1 MVSRPAIL
9 VVDDESNVA
18 EALWQSLRLHEYEVE
33 HCTSGE
39 EALRFI
45 SQQHFDLIISD
56 LRMAGID
63 GLELLSRVGRISPTT
78 RKILITAY
86 DSSDVRAD
94 LKEIVD
100 VYLPKPFRL
109 AHFIKVVQHQIG
121 TIPQTP
127 QERANQSV
135 KKPRKTYSRL
145 LHKIGARRVEEALLQ
160 TLPSHSS
167 ITEADQKTQDYLFK
181 SLEGLIGK
189 LQQELRA
196 SVVFVADV
204 LGQILAEVGYAD
216 SKDLAEFVP
225 LISATF
231 ASVFEL
237 GHMLDGDEAAPCL
250 WHREGQ
256 TFDIYTVNIGQ
267 HLFLVALMDK
277 DTSSMRTG
285 MVWLAIKRAVQE
297 IHQQIDLAELAD
309 STHNHVDTTLAT
321 AIIDDIDRLFEF
333 EK

>member
-1 MVSRPAIL
+1 MSQPAIL
-9 VVDDESNVA
+9 IVDDESNVA
-18 EALWQSLRLHEYEVE
+18 EALWQSLRIHEYEVQ

-45 SQQHFDLIISD
+45 SQQHFDVIISD
-56 LRMAGID
+56 LRMPGLD
-63 GLELLSRVGRISPTT
+63 GLELLERVGKISPTT

-86 DSSDVRAD
+86 DSSAVRAD

-100 VYLPKPFRL
+100 AYLPKPFRL
-109 AHFIKVVQHQIG
+109 AHFIKVVQDQIA

-127 QERANQSV
+127 QEKAKQSV
-135 KKPRKTYSRL
+135 KKPRQTYSRL

-167 ITEADQKTQDYLFK
+167 ITEAHHRKEDELFK

-189 LQQELRA
+189 LQEELRA
-196 SVVFVADV
+196 SVVFVADL

-216 SKDLAEFVP
+216 SQDLAELVP

-237 GHMLDGDEAAPCL
+237 GHMLDGDEAATCL

-267 HLFLVALMDK
+267 HFFLVALMDK
-277 DTSSMRTG
+277 EISSMRTG
-285 MVWLAIKRAVQE
+285 MVWLAIKRAVKE
-297 IHQQIDLAELAD
+297 IHQQIDLTELAD
-309 STHNHVDTTLAT
+309 STHNYVDTTLAS
-321 AIIDDIDRLFEF
+321 AIVDDIDRLFEF

>member
-1 MVSRPAIL
+1 
-9 VVDDESNVA
+9 VA
-18 EALWQSLRLHEYEVE
+18 EALWQSLSIHEYEVQ

-39 EALRFI
+39 DALQFI
-45 SQQHFDLIISD
+45 IKQDLDLIISD
-56 LRMAGID
+56 LRMPGID
-63 GLELLSRVGRISPTT
+63 GLELLEQVGKISPKT

-100 VYLPKPFRL
+100 AYLPKPFTLR
-109 AHFIKVVQHQIG
+109 HFIKVVQEQIR
-121 TIPQTP
+121 TIPQVP
-127 QERANQSV
+127 QERANESV
-135 KKPRKTYSRL
+135 KKARQTYSRL

-160 TLPSHSS
+160 TLPSDSF
-167 ITEADQKTQDYLFK
+167 ITDQKEKENNLFK
-181 SLEGLIGK
+181 SLEGLIQK

-196 SVVFVADV
+196 SIVFVADV
-204 LGQILAEVGYAD
+204 LGQIITEVGYAD
-216 SKDLAEFVP
+216 SEDLAELVP

-237 GHMLDGDEAAPCL
+237 GHMLDGDEEAPCL

-267 HLFLVALMDK
+267 HFFLVALMDK
-277 DTSSMRTG
+277 EHSSMRTG

-297 IHQQIDLAELAD
+297 IHQQIDLQELAN
-309 STHNHVDTTLAT
+309 STDNHVDTTLAS
-321 AIIDDIDRLFEF
+321 AIVDDIDRLFEF
-333 EK
+333 ENEK

>member
-1 MVSRPAIL
+1 MMSRPAIL

-18 EALWQSLRLHEYEVE
+18 EALWQSLRIHEYEVQ

-39 EALRFI
+39 DALQFI

-56 LRMAGID
+56 LRMPGID
-63 GLELLSRVGRISPTT
+63 GLELLERVGKISPKT
-78 RKILITAY
+78 RKVLITAY

-100 VYLPKPFRL
+100 AYLPKPFRL
-109 AHFIKVVQHQIG
+109 RNFIKLVQDQIG
-121 TIPQTP
+121 AIPR
-127 QERANQSV
+127 EEKANESV
-135 KKPRKTYSRL
+135 KKPRQTYSRL
-145 LHKIGARRVEEALLQ
+145 LHKIGARRVEEVLLQ
-160 TLPSHSS
+160 TLPSDLS
-167 ITEADQKTQDYLFK
+167 ITDQNDKEDDLFK
-181 SLEGLIGK
+181 SLEGLTQK

-196 SVVFVADV
+196 SIIFVADV
-204 LGQILAEVGYAD
+204 LGQIIAEVGYAD
-216 SKDLAEFVP
+216 SEDLAELVP

-237 GHMLDGDEAAPCL
+237 GHMLDGDEEAPCL

-267 HLFLVALMDK
+267 HFFLVALMDK
-277 DTSSMRTG
+277 EHSSMRTG

-297 IHQQIDLAELAD
+297 IHQQIDLVELAN
-309 STHNHVDTTLAT
+309 STNNHVDTTLAS
-321 AIIDDIDRLFEF
+321 AIVDDIDRLFEF

>member
-1 MVSRPAIL
+1 MMFRPAIL

-18 EALWQSLRLHEYEVE
+18 EALWQSLRIHEYEVQ

-39 EALRFI
+39 EALQFI

-56 LRMAGID
+56 LRMPGID
-63 GLELLSRVGRISPTT
+63 GLELLQRIGKIRPTT

-86 DSSDVRAD
+86 DSSDVRD
-94 LKEIVD
+94 EIKEIVD
-100 VYLPKPFRL
+100 AYLPKPFRL
-109 AHFIKVVQHQIG
+109 SHFIKVVQHQIG
-121 TIPQTP
+121 TIPQKS
-127 QERANQSV
+127 QEGAKQPA
-135 KKPRKTYSRL
+135 KKPRQTYSRL

-160 TLPSHSS
+160 TLPSNSF
-167 ITEADQKTQDYLFK
+167 IREAHDKKEDELFK
-181 SLEGLIGK
+181 SLEDLIGK
-189 LQQELRA
+189 LQEELRA

-216 SKDLAEFVP
+216 SEDLAELVP

-237 GHMLDGDEAAPCL
+237 GHMLDGDEAATCL

-256 TFDIYTVNIGQ
+256 TFDIYTVNVGQ
-267 HLFLVALMDK
+267 YFFLVALMDK
-277 DTSSMRTG
+277 EISSMRTG

-297 IHQQIDLAELAD
+297 IHQQIDLSELAN
-309 STHNHVDTTLAT
+309 STHNHVDTTLAS
-321 AIIDDIDRLFEF
+321 AIVDDIDRLFEF

>member
-1 MVSRPAIL
+1 MSRPAIL

-18 EALWQSLRLHEYEVE
+18 EALWQSLRIHEYEVQ

-39 EALRFI
+39 DALQFI

-56 LRMAGID
+56 LRMPGID
-63 GLELLSRVGRISPTT
+63 GLELLERVGKISPKT
-78 RKILITAY
+78 RKVLITAY

-100 VYLPKPFRL
+100 AYLPKPFRL
-109 AHFIKVVQHQIG
+109 GHFITLVQEQIG
-121 TIPQTP
+121 AIPRTR
-127 QERANQSV
+127 EEEANESV
-135 KKPRKTYSRL
+135 KKPRQTYSRL

-160 TLPSHSS
+160 TLPSEPS
-167 ITEADQKTQDYLFK
+167 ITDQNDKEDDLFK
-181 SLEGLIGK
+181 SLEGLTQK

-196 SVVFVADV
+196 SIIFVADV
-204 LGQILAEVGYAD
+204 LGQIIAEVGYAD
-216 SKDLAEFVP
+216 SEDLAELVP

-237 GHMLDGDEAAPCL
+237 GHMLDGDEEAPCL

-267 HLFLVALMDK
+267 HFFLVALMDK
-277 DTSSMRTG
+277 EHSSMRTG

-297 IHQQIDLAELAD
+297 IHQQIDLVELAN
-309 STHNHVDTTLAT
+309 STNNHVDTTLAS
-321 AIIDDIDRLFEF
+321 AIVDDIDRLFEF

>member
-1 MVSRPAIL
+1 MSRPVIL
-9 VVDDESNVA
+9 IVDDESNVA
-18 EALWQSLRLHEYEVE
+18 EALWQSLRIHEYEVQ

-39 EALRFI
+39 EALQFI
-45 SQQHFDLIISD
+45 NQQHFDLIISD
-56 LRMAGID
+56 LRMPGID
-63 GLELLSRVGRISPTT
+63 GLELLKRVGKLSPTT

-86 DSSDVRAD
+86 DSSDVRTD

-100 VYLPKPFRL
+100 AYLPKPFSLR
-109 AHFIKVVQHQIG
+109 HFIKVVQDEIG
-121 TIPQTP
+121 SLAQAS
-127 QERANQSV
+127 EEA
-135 KKPRKTYSRL
+135 KKPRRTYSRL
-145 LHKIGARRVEEALLQ
+145 LHKIGARRVEEALFQ
-160 TLPSHSS
+160 TLPSQAKAV
-167 ITEADQKTQDYLFK
+167 TGENDQKAEQLFQK
-181 SLEGLIGK
+181 MEHLIEK

-196 SVVFVADV
+196 SVIFVADI

-216 SKDLAEFVP
+216 RQDLAELVP

-256 TFDIYTVNIGQ
+256 TFDIYTVNVGQ
-267 HLFLVALMDK
+267 HFFLVALMDK
-277 DTSSMRTG
+277 ETSSMRTG
-285 MVWLAIKRAVQE
+285 MVWLAIKRVVQE

-309 STHNHVDTTLAT
+309 STHNHVDTTLAS
-321 AIIDDIDRLFEF
+321 AIVDDIDSLFEF